1 MIVRVATGLFAFA
14 ILATVRGFRRRARRK
29 RETPPSM
36 TIRHGYTGLENL
48 WYRVVIERG
57 GPASA
62 ATFRWSRDGE
72 AGTTSTPM
80 PVQAGSWI
88 ALGSGIDICFEGDAF
103 APGDFWTFPARS
115 AADTVTKKALRR
127 GAPSARGRAKRRR

>member
-14 ILATVRGFRRRARRK
+14 VLATVRGLRRRARRK

-36 TIRHGYTGLENL
+36 TVRNGYTGLENL

-57 GPASA
+57 GPANV

-72 AGTTSTPM
+72 RDTTSTSIA
-80 PVQAGSWI
+80 VQAGSWI
-88 ALGSGIDICFEGDAF
+88 SLGNGTDICFEGETF

>member
-1 MIVRVATGLFAFA
+1 MIVRVVTGLFAFA
-14 ILATVRGFRRRARRK
+14 LLATVRGLRRRARRR

-36 TIRHGYTGLENL
+36 TVRNGYTGLENL
-48 WYRVVIERG
+48 LYRVVIERG
-57 GPASA
+57 GPANA

-72 AGTTSTPM
+72 SGTASASI
-80 PVQAGSWI
+80 PVRAGSWI
-88 ALGSGIDICFEGDAF
+88 SLGDGIEICFEGATF

-127 GAPSARGRAKRRR
+127 GTPSARGRAKRRR